1 MQTSPSNSQNVP
13 PKVEQTQNDQG
24 KNQKKSRKSIPT
36 RNPKKPGK
44 KSESEKPVDSD
55 ISLLQSS
62 NRLSSSYNPLEEHKK
77 DSSSMPL
84 KNKQKG
90 GEKAIS
96 GQKLA

>member
-1 MQTSPSNSQNVP
+1 
-13 PKVEQTQNDQG
+13 
-24 KNQKKSRKSIPT
+24 
-36 RNPKKPGK
+36 
-44 KSESEKPVDSD
+44 
-55 ISLLQSS
+55 LLQSS